1 MSKRQTMRQRLKL
14 NRPSR
19 RRLARPPRQR
29 TPVGMDF
36 TAANLPVALSLQ
48 HCSACGAAQ
57 YPPREVCG
65 DCLCP
70 TLVWREAETGGT
82 LLAGVDLHHSLWEFF
97 KRRIAQAPWPVASV
111 RLDCGVTVFAHLALH
126 TFSALPAKDAASLP
140 ADTRVA
146 VFSHSDAS
154 RNAVLIAVSAD
165 TPIAERGQRRAIA
178 QQLELTSPAEKPEGI

>member
-1 MSKRQTMRQRLKL
+1 MSQSHTMRQRLKF

-48 HCSACGAAQ
+48 HCTACGAAQ

-65 DCLCP
+65 DCLSP
-70 TLVWREAETGGT
+70 TLAWREADTAGS
-82 LLAGVDLHHSLWEFF
+82 LLAGVDLHHSLWEYF
-97 KRRIAQAPWPVASV
+97 KRRTAEAPWPVATI
-111 RLDCGVTVFAHLALH
+111 RMDCNVTVFAHLALH
-126 TFSALPAKDAASLP
+126 TFPATDAASLP
-140 ADTRVA
+140 GGTRVA

-154 RNAVLIAVSAD
+154 RNAVLIAVSAG
-165 TPIAERGQRRAIA
+165 TPIADRAQRSSIA
-178 QQLELTSPAEKPEGI
+178 EQLGLTRPAEWPQGI